1 MESRYDHVQAE
12 KEIYALWEEAHAFA
26 PSSDSPTTPVTAS
39 TAAAVTTNK
48 SFSIIMPPPNANDP
62 LHIGHAMFVSIE
74 DAFTRFHRM
83 RGDTA
88 VWIPGT
94 DHAGIETQFVYEKKL
109 KKQGKSRFDFDR
121 QTLFNDIMSYVKEN
135 SDVAVNQIKKLGASA
150 DWSRFTFTLDTDVVA
165 FVMETFKKLASDG
178 LVYRD
183 LQLVNFCVN
192 CGTSFSELEVN
203 HIDQTTP
210 LYYVRYRLA
219 ENPSTYITLATT
231 RPEPIWADTHL
242 AVDPDNKKTKHLIGK
257 KVLNPL
263 TDAEMEIIADAF
275 VDPAFGTGIVKLTP
289 AHDFNDFAVAKR
301 HKLPIIIAV
310 DRRGKMTDGAGKYTG
325 LSTKAAREAVVADLQ
340 AKITPEYPDG
350 LLEKIDTAYQNRIGT
365 CYKCGRILEPLPIPQ
380 FFIKVNE
387 ERKSLTKAA
396 LQALDQGKTILHGA
410 GREKILRHWLENLQD
425 WNISRQT
432 VWGIRIPVWYT
443 LTGYE
448 DKITV
453 SFISAQ
459 KELKQ
464 GVVAELLKEYS
475 LEEITSG
482 LQQLFAESTVPY
494 IISIDPPN
502 TTTTATTPQEGGQTA
517 ADKTKQIHIKNTNQA
532 TKNEVLYLP
541 ETDTFD
547 TWFSSAQWP
556 VVTLKTNKPDDFS
569 RFYPTT
575 IMETGYDILPFWVM
589 RMMIMGIYITG
600 QTPFSEVYLHGLV
613 RDTKGQKM
621 SKSKGNVINPLEI
634 VEKFGADAL
643 RMALV
648 IRSTPGLDK
657 SVGDQDFKAMR
668 NFSNKIWNAA
678 RYIALQAENEISTTA
693 RPPSETTKLAQEIDD
708 AAFLKKMSSITSE
721 VTKNMEERKIGLA
734 ADTLYNE
741 FWHWFCDTCIEQ
753 QKQGK
758 LSLQVLQ
765 EGLYT
770 FLQMIHPFMPF
781 VTEKIWQEL
790 RTKNTSLSKQLIT
803 AQWPSVSTKSN

>member
-1 MESRYDHVQAE
+1 MESRYDHLQAE
-12 KEIYALWEEAHAFA
+12 QEIYTLWEDAHAFA
-26 PSSDSPTTPVTAS
+26 PSSDRAGGDTAQ
-39 TAAAVTTNK
+39 K

-74 DAFTRFHRM
+74 DALTRFHRM
-83 RGDTA
+83 RGDNT

-121 QTLFNDIMSYVKEN
+121 QTLFNDIMAYVKEN

-150 DWSRFTFTLDTDVVA
+150 DWSRFTFTLDPDVVE
-165 FVMETFKKLASDG
+165 FVTGTFKRLAADN

-203 HIDQTTP
+203 HIDQTSS
-210 LYYVRYRLA
+210 LYYVRYRMA
-219 ENPSTYITLATT
+219 DNPKEYITLATT

-242 AVDPDNKKTKHLIGK
+242 AVHPDNKKTMHLIGK

-263 TDAEMEIIADAF
+263 TDAEMEIIADDF
-275 VDPAFGTGIVKLTP
+275 VDPEFGTGIVKLTP
-289 AHDFNDFAVAKR
+289 AHDFNDFAAAKR
-301 HKLPIIIAV
+301 HNLPIIIAV
-310 DRRGKMTDGAGKYTG
+310 DRRGKMTDGAGKYAG
-325 LSTKAAREAVVADLQ
+325 MSSKAAREAVVADLQ
-340 AKITPEYPDG
+340 TKTSPEYPDG
-350 LLEKIDTAYQNRIGT
+350 LIEKIDTNYQNRIGT
-365 CYKCGRILEPLPIPQ
+365 CYRCGRVLEPLPLPQ
-380 FFIKVNE
+380 FFIKVNAE
-387 ERKSLTKAA
+387 KKSLTQAA
-396 LQALDQGKTILHGA
+396 LKVLDEGKTIVHGA

-425 WNISRQT
+425 WNISRQI
-432 VWGIRIPVWYT
+432 VWGIRIPVWYEVS
-443 LTGYE
+443 GHE
-448 DKITV
+448 EKITV
-453 SFISAQ
+453 SFITAQ

-464 GVVAELLKEYS
+464 GVLAELLKEHS
-475 LEEITSG
+475 LEEIAAG
-482 LQQLFAESTVPY
+482 LQQLFADNTVPY
-494 IISIDPPN
+494 TISVEDPSEDQSASTN
-502 TTTTATTPQEGGQTA
+502 SNIKGA
-517 ADKTKQIHIKNTNQA
+517 KNTNQT
-532 TKNEVLYLP
+532 TKSKKLYLP

-575 IMETGYDILPFWVM
+575 VMETGYDILPFWVM

-613 RDTKGQKM
+613 RDAKGQKM

-668 NFSNKIWNAA
+668 NFSNKIWNAS
-678 RYIALQAENEISTTA
+678 RFIALQDENPSHEVATNQAET
-693 RPPSETTKLAQEIDD
+693 SELGTGSGDAVFMEKLATITAEI
-708 AAFLKKMSSITSE
+708 
-721 VTKNMEERKIGLA
+721 TKNMLDRKIGLA

-741 FWHWFCDTCIEQ
+741 FWHWFCDECIEQ
-753 QKQGK
+753 HKQGSI
-758 LSLQVLQ
+758 SLKVLQ
-765 EGLYT
+765 EGLHA
-770 FLQMIHPFMPF
+770 FLHMLHPFMPF

-790 RTKNTSLSKQLIT
+790 RATDDSLPEQLIT
-803 AQWPSVSTKSN
+803 SSWPEA